1 MEFIYRTLISIAI
14 ATPVSVFA
22 YGVSKQIDVLILS
35 YIVLAM
41 ASWFM
46 LALCTAAKDN

>member
-14 ATPVSVFA
+14 ATPISVFA
-22 YGVSKQIDVLILS
+22 YSMSKQIDVLILS
-35 YIVLAM
+35 YVVLTM

-46 LALCTAAKDN
+46 LSLCTAAKDN